1 MLELGPDWLEPSKFD
16 LTFTNVKTQKC
27 LINNTDVRRKIL
39 HAQIDIIG
47 EGKCR
52 CHRISDMC
60 QVFKIVP
67 GSACYTEFYIPEMN
81 LNVVPLPERAVLKGK
96 NASFY
101 QVEQV
106 CELRYNRN
114 YQSLSC

>member
-27 LINNTDVRRKIL
+27 LINNTDVRRNIL
-39 HAQIDIIG
+39 HSLI
-47 EGKCR
+47 CR
-52 CHRISDMC
+52 YHRISDLC

-106 CELRYNRN
+106 CGLRYNRN

>member
-1 MLELGPDWLEPSKFD
+1 MF
-16 LTFTNVKTQKC
+16 
-27 LINNTDVRRKIL
+27 
-39 HAQIDIIG
+39 
-47 EGKCR
+47 
-52 CHRISDMC
+52 

-81 LNVVPLPERAVLKGK
+81 LNVVPLPEKAVLKGK

-106 CELRYNRN
+106 CGLKI
-114 YQSLSC
+114 